1 MKNTFRIISFVG
13 MGKLVQIDQN
23 LLLYDG
29 QFFDKGYTSIIGADE
44 VGRGPLAGPVMAGAV
59 WIDHNFYNEYCQN
72 KEIFLFQDSKQLT
85 EKQRLEAF
93 QVLQDLSQKTSLKFA
108 VGEASVSEIDVG
120 NILYATTLAFRR
132 ALENLQKIANITLP
146 KIEDLTNF
154 PKHNT
159 VYIIVDGYRLKRLPY
174 QHTWLV
180 KGDRTSF
187 CIAAASIIAKVVRD
201 GKMLELAKQFP
212 QYHFEENK
220 GYGTEAHISALKQ
233 YGPCE
238 IHRKSFLH
246 KILHPKSHNAPQ
258 LNLPLQ

>member
-1 MKNTFRIISFVG
+1 MYMKDST
-13 MGKLVQIDQN
+13 KTETN

-29 QFFDKGYTSIIGADE
+29 QFFDKGYTSMIGADE

-59 WIDHNFYNEYCQN
+59 WIDRNFYDEYCQN

-93 QVLQDLSQKTSLKFA
+93 QVLQALSQKTSLKFA

-132 ALENLQKIANITLP
+132 ALENLQKIADITLP
-146 KIEDLTNF
+146 KVDDLTIF
-154 PKHNT
+154 SKHNT
-159 VYIIVDGYRLKRLPY
+159 IYVMVDGYRLKRLPY
-174 QHTWLV
+174 QHTGLV

-212 QYHFEENK
+212 QYHFNENK

-246 KILHPKSHNAPQ
+246 KILSDKSSQNLQ